1 VAHAVRQAYRDVLYH
16 GRHPAFVLYLE
27 LDPVLVD
34 VNAHPTKH
42 EVRFRESR
50 LVHDFIYRSLQRV
63 IADVRPEDHNALAS
77 LQSSAE
83 EPLPVQGNMP
93 LSESTSYSFPRSR
106 SPSTHAVHEQLA
118 GYQSLATAAVQ
129 ASSQV
134 EANQEGGSSPLGHA
148 LAQLH
153 GIYVL
158 AQNQAGLVLVDM
170 HAAHERITYE
180 RMKASQAANKLRIQ
194 PLLVPVSMSVSQS
207 EAELVEAEQDLLSG
221 LGLQVDRNGP
231 ETLIIRAVP
240 SLLRHADAEGLVRD
254 VLTDLKEKGSSTR
267 IDDAVNDIFSTMACH
282 GSVRANRKLTLE
294 EMNQLLRDME
304 QTQRSGQ
311 CNHGR
316 PTWVQLSIEQLDK
329 LFLRGQ

>member
-1 VAHAVRQAYRDVLYH
+1 
-16 GRHPAFVLYLE
+16 
-27 LDPVLVD
+27 
-34 VNAHPTKH
+34 
-42 EVRFRESR
+42 
-50 LVHDFIYRSLQRV
+50 
-63 IADVRPEDHNALAS
+63 
-77 LQSSAE
+77 
-83 EPLPVQGNMP
+83 
-93 LSESTSYSFPRSR
+93 
-106 SPSTHAVHEQLA
+106 
-118 GYQSLATAAVQ
+118 
-129 ASSQV
+129 
-134 EANQEGGSSPLGHA
+134 

-153 GIYVL
+153 GIHIL
-158 AQNQAGLVLVDM
+158 AENQAGLVLVDM

-180 RMKASQAANKLRIQ
+180 RMKASQADNKLRIQ
-194 PLLVPVSMSVSQS
+194 PLLVPVSLNVSQH
-207 EAELVEAEQDLLSG
+207 EAERVETEQALLSS
-221 LGLQVDRNGP
+221 LGLQVDRSGP

-254 VLTDLKEKGSSTR
+254 VLADLKEKGSSSR

-304 QTQRSGQ
+304 QTERSGQ